1 MRFFDRTE
9 EIASLRE
16 IRRMAGENAQFT
28 VVTGR
33 RRIGKTSLVRKA
45 YEDEPFLYFFVARKA
60 EGDLC
65 EDYRVEIE
73 SKLGIPTMGRAERFA
88 DVFEYLMKLSAER
101 PVTLFIDEFQEFF
114 RVNKSVYSDMQRI
127 WDIYSP
133 QARINLIVCGS
144 IYSMMT
150 KIFKDKKEP
159 LYNRQSRFMSV
170 RPFTPTVLKEILSEY
185 RPGYTA
191 EDLLA
196 LYAFTGGVAMVKDR
210 FGTANAYFAIDK
222 LVSGAVK
229 QLQRTLGRI
238 TDSLLGSLPGADSVK
253 SATNFFLNIS
263 LGYIDECCLSYT
275 FYNRGQ
281 NAYKSACD
289 GVVIYA
295 QNWKHLLKNA
305 AMTALTVIVSILVVT
320 LVAFVLFGGAF
331 RLLGWSGFVAF
342 VLAVM
347 LAWTI
352 KFAFIDSW
360 MMVKMM
366 HGYMQVA
373 PSTVITYDLYTQ
385 LSGLS
390 SSFKRLFN
398 ESRVTPETVT
408 VAEPASEPVAE
419 SESAPTPAPA
429 EESVKPRFC
438 SECGT
443 PLKAGMAFCGNCGKK
458 VG

>member
-1 MRFFDRTE
+1 MTAKDIF
-9 EIASLRE
+9 
-16 IRRMAGENAQFT
+16 M
-28 VVTGR
+28 
-33 RRIGKTSLVRKA
+33 KTL
-45 YEDEPFLYFFVARKA
+45 PF
-60 EGDLC
+60 C
-65 EDYRVEIE
+65 W
-73 SKLGIPTMGRAERFA
+73 SKLGLGLLNIVICVVLFAILMGIALLFNSEGVAAVMIIVWFVLIGIVNFVINHYFA
-88 DVFEYLMKLSAER
+88 YLVKAGH
-101 PVTLFIDEFQEFF
+101 VAVIAQT
-114 RVNKSVYSDMQRI
+114 
-127 WDIYSP
+127 
-133 QARINLIVCGS
+133 
-144 IYSMMT
+144 
-150 KIFKDKKEP
+150 FKDGRVP
-159 LYNRQSRFMSV
+159 DNCVSV
-170 RPFTPTVLKEILSEY
+170 GK
-185 RPGYTA
+185 
-191 EDLLA
+191 
-196 LYAFTGGVAMVKDR
+196 AMVKDR

-305 AMTALTVIVSILVVT
+305 ALTALTVIVSILVVT

-398 ESRVTPETVT
+398 ESRVTPGTVT
-408 VAEPASEPVAE
+408 AVPQPYASAQPPVETPVTAPVTEAVAEPASEPLAE

>member
-1 MRFFDRTE
+1 MTAKDIF
-9 EIASLRE
+9 
-16 IRRMAGENAQFT
+16 M
-28 VVTGR
+28 
-33 RRIGKTSLVRKA
+33 KTL
-45 YEDEPFLYFFVARKA
+45 PF
-60 EGDLC
+60 C
-65 EDYRVEIE
+65 W
-73 SKLGIPTMGRAERFA
+73 SKLGLGLLNIVICVVLFAILMGIALLFNSEGVAAVMIIVWFVLIGIVNFVINHYFA
-88 DVFEYLMKLSAER
+88 YLVKAGHVAVIAQTFKEG
-101 PVTLFIDEFQEFF
+101 
-114 RVNKSVYSDMQRI
+114 RVPDNCVSV
-127 WDIYSP
+127 
-133 QARINLIVCGS
+133 G
-144 IYSMMT
+144 
-150 KIFKDKKEP
+150 K
-159 LYNRQSRFMSV
+159 
-170 RPFTPTVLKEILSEY
+170 
-185 RPGYTA
+185 
-191 EDLLA
+191 
-196 LYAFTGGVAMVKDR
+196 AMVKDR

-275 FYNRGQ
+275 FYNRDQ

-305 AMTALTVIVSILVVT
+305 AMTALTVVVSILVVT
-320 LVAFVLFGGAF
+320 LLAFVLFGGAF

-347 LAWTI
+347 LTWTI

-373 PSTVITYDLYTQ
+373 PTTTITFDLYTQ

-390 SSFKRLFN
+390 SSFKKLFN
-398 ESRVTPETVT
+398 ESRVTPETTTAVSHSYVPAQPKVEAPVT
-408 VAEPASEPVAE
+408 ERIVAQVVEPVAKTE
-419 SESAPTPAPA
+419 VTSVPTPTG
-429 EESVKPRFC
+429 EVKPRFC

-443 PLKAGMAFCGNCGKK
+443 PLKVGMAFCGNCGTNI
-458 VG
+458 G

>member
-1 MRFFDRTE
+1 MG
-9 EIASLRE
+9 IALLFNSEGAAAVMIIVWFVL
-16 IRRMAGENAQFT
+16 IGIVNFVINHYFAYLVKAGHVAVIAQTFKE
-28 VVTGR
+28 GR
-33 RRIGKTSLVRKA
+33 VPDNCVSVGK
-45 YEDEPFLYFFVARKA
+45 
-60 EGDLC
+60 
-65 EDYRVEIE
+65 
-73 SKLGIPTMGRAERFA
+73 
-88 DVFEYLMKLSAER
+88 
-101 PVTLFIDEFQEFF
+101 
-114 RVNKSVYSDMQRI
+114 
-127 WDIYSP
+127 
-133 QARINLIVCGS
+133 
-144 IYSMMT
+144 
-150 KIFKDKKEP
+150 
-159 LYNRQSRFMSV
+159 
-170 RPFTPTVLKEILSEY
+170 
-185 RPGYTA
+185 
-191 EDLLA
+191 
-196 LYAFTGGVAMVKDR
+196 AMVKDR

-222 LVSGAVK
+222 LASGAVK

-390 SSFKRLFN
+390 SSFKKLFN
-398 ESRVTPETVT
+398 ESRVTPGTVT
-408 VAEPASEPVAE
+408 AVPQPYASAQLPVETPVTAPVTEAAAEPASEPLAK
-419 SESAPTPAPA
+419 SESAPAPA
-429 EESVKPRFC
+429 EENVKPRFC